1 MLIIFLLL
9 SNKSLCL
16 KLLIICI
23 FHGFFFIHLKSRFLF
38 YADFESTLVSE
49 DNGKQNSNE
58 SCSKKYEKHATCSYG
73 FKLVC
78 MDDIFRKAS

>member
-1 MLIIFLLL
+1 M
-9 SNKSLCL
+9 
-16 KLLIICI
+16 
-23 FHGFFFIHLKSRFLF
+23 
-38 YADFESTLVSE
+38 SE